1 MNTPQENPHLWQALG
16 CLVLITSTAIT
27 ATIIGAAIF
36 TLTR

>member
-1 MNTPQENPHLWQALG
+1 MNTPQENPRPWQALG
-16 CLVLITSTAIT
+16 CLALITSTAIT